1 MKKILLSILA
11 FMIYAQYCFGQ
22 QQTKYSVQQVK
33 EDFAYLFKTLEA
45 SHYDLYAHT
54 KEEVFDTEYKR
65 ISESITDSLTLLQ
78 IDRLFL
84 QFVALSHEG
93 HCSIDLPFDSYG
105 TFLQN
110 GGTLFPL
117 NIYFRSDR
125 VFVLDNFSA
134 DSSIIPGDEIVSL
147 NGKHIKEVM
156 ENIYKYLPGDND
168 YFKNATIE
176 AISFPRVLW
185 IVNDEIKKFEAGLKK
200 QDGKQIITN
209 ISSIP
214 GYTFE
219 GFMAKKKSLPF
230 SNQSRDFHYIDTI
243 AYLCPGQFYNGQKF
257 GGGPIKINSDLLDN
271 REFIRFLDS
280 CFTLIHNKYTR
291 NLIIDL
297 RGNPGGASTFS
308 NPMVA
313 FFATEPFEGASK
325 FFMRTSAISKI
336 FWKDV
341 NDTSEIAVVKKE
353 ILSRENGVR
362 FEIETSKYN
371 YQPRTDSLK
380 FTGTVYVLI
389 NRFSSSQAIEVP
401 AMIQHYKFGKLVG
414 EKTSPLTDANAR
426 QFKLPNTQLTVT
438 FPEAIYGDSSM
449 ANGVI
454 PDYPI
459 NDDILTEKDE
469 ILDYTLSLIKENK
482 K

>member
-1 MKKILLSILA
+1 MKRKCTIVLLGLLFSLHSLVQA
-11 FMIYAQYCFGQ
+11 
-22 QQTKYSVQQVK
+22 QTKFSAQSVK
-33 EDFAYLFKTLEA
+33 EDLKFLYETLDK
-45 SHYDLYAHT
+45 SHFNLYANT
-54 KEEVFDTEYKR
+54 PKEIFDKEYYR
-65 ISESITDSLTLLQ
+65 CMNSIRDSMTMLQ

-105 TFLQN
+105 PFLQN

-117 NIYFRSDR
+117 NIYFKNDR
-125 VFVLDNFSA
+125 VFVLDNFSS
-134 DSSIIPGDEIVSL
+134 DSSIIAGDEIVSI
-147 NGKHIKEVM
+147 NRKPIKEVM
-156 ENIYKYLPGDND
+156 ENIYRYLPGDND

-185 IVNDEIKKFEAGLKK
+185 IVNDEIKNFETGLKK
-200 QDGKQIITN
+200 QNGKQISIN

-214 GYTFE
+214 GYMFE
-219 GFMAKKKSLPF
+219 GFMAKKKPLPF
-230 SNQSRDFHYIDTI
+230 SNQSRDFHYIDTV
-243 AYLCPGQFYNGQKF
+243 AYLCPGQFYNGPKF

-271 REFIRFLDS
+271 REFIHYLDS
-280 CFTLIHNKYTR
+280 CFTFIHNKHTS

-313 FFATEPFEGASK
+313 FFSTEPFGGASK
-325 FFMRTSAISKI
+325 FSMRTSEISKN
-336 FWKDV
+336 FWKGV

-380 FTGTVYVLI
+380 FKGKVYVLI

-401 AMIQHYKFGKLVG
+401 AMIKRYKFATLVG
-414 EKTSPLTDANAR
+414 EKTAPLTDANAR
-426 QFKLPNTQLTVT
+426 QFKLPNTQLNVT

-449 ANGVI
+449 TNGVI
-454 PDYPI
+454 PDYLI

-469 ILDYTLSLIKENK
+469 ILDYTLNLIKKKNK
-482 K
+482 